1 MENYVIRRITTN
13 DYHDIHELNLKLG
26 YAYDEEK
33 VAERI
38 QNILDAGIDLI
49 LVAELEGKVVG
60 YVHGTPYGTLYSD
73 NLVSIIQ
80 MVFTNETRENKEMTS
95 EIIKKVV
102 KRNGYHGIRMA
113 ADIDRK
119 VLYEIMMENGYENKR
134 DLKHYIKYFQDGSKG
149 SSFFWYLSKKSR
161 FERDKQ
167 EKRNN
172 VQT

>member
-60 YVHGTPYGTLYSD
+60 YVHGTPYGTLIILSVSFKWYS
-73 NLVSIIQ
+73 
-80 MVFTNETRENKEMTS
+80 
-95 EIIKKVV
+95 
-102 KRNGYHGIRMA
+102 RM
-113 ADIDRK
+113 
-119 VLYEIMMENGYENKR
+119 
-134 DLKHYIKYFQDGSKG
+134 
-149 SSFFWYLSKKSR
+149 
-161 FERDKQ
+161 KQ
-167 EKRNN
+167 EKIRK
-172 VQT
+172 

>member
-49 LVAELEGKVVG
+49 LVA
-60 YVHGTPYGTLYSD
+60 
-73 NLVSIIQ
+73 VSIIQ

-95 EIIKKVV
+95 EIIKEFEKVV

-134 DLKHYIKYFQDGSKG
+134 DLKHYIKYF
-149 SSFFWYLSKKSR
+149 
-161 FERDKQ
+161 
-167 EKRNN
+167 
-172 VQT
+172 

>member
-80 MVFTNETRENKEMTS
+80 MVVTNETRAVSYTHLINALCIRSIAK
-95 EIIKKVV
+95 
-102 KRNGYHGIRMA
+102 NHAAGI
-113 ADIDRK
+113 
-119 VLYEIMMENGYENKR
+119 
-134 DLKHYIKYFQDGSKG
+134 YIG
-149 SSFFWYLSKKSR
+149 
-161 FERDKQ
+161 
-167 EKRNN
+167 
-172 VQT
+172 